1 MLLIAQLCEVHINFV
16 PVCSQFVDKLSVGY
30 FLSGYI
36 MLLSVQGLIVYFEY
50 GTTTT
55 DVYMM
60 CMFMFM
66 IYGQSCL
73 TSILGQSVNKLH
85 PNHDSFQEETE
96 EEDKTK

>member
-1 MLLIAQLCEVHINFV
+1 MHINFV
-16 PVCSQFVDKLSVGY
+16 PVCSQFVDTLSVGY
-30 FLSGYI
+30 FLSGCI

-55 DVYMM
+55 DVYMR
-60 CMFMFM
+60 CMFM

-85 PNHDSFQEETE
+85 HDSFQEE
-96 EEDKTK
+96 EDKTK